1 MNKYPPPSASLDG
14 NVISRPERECLI
26 PVVTNAPPILA
37 DTLVSSSAAKT
48 AAAHMEE
55 QDGRSWTVY
64 IKWDVYV
71 ELDVDIIDIG
81 VAEI

>member
-1 MNKYPPPSASLDG
+1 
-14 NVISRPERECLI
+14 
-26 PVVTNAPPILA
+26 
-37 DTLVSSSAAKT
+37 
-48 AAAHMEE
+48 MEE